1 MQVGPPRWPLVVHFV
16 AALALA
22 PVVHPMAVMA
32 LAFVVHLVTTLG
44 IILTPARR
52 RDLVAVCRAI
62 EAEVVR
68 NERIDD
74 NLGMRLGRRDIF
86 PVAEHVVDVAAV
98 RKKVVICITI
108 GIVVAFAAGSSYPRS
123 A

>member
-1 MQVGPPRWPLVVHFV
+1 MMQVGPPRWPLVVHFV

-52 RDLVAVCRAI
+52 RDLG
-62 EAEVVR
+62 E
-68 NERIDD
+68 D
-74 NLGMRLGRRDIF
+74 
-86 PVAEHVVDVAAV
+86 
-98 RKKVVICITI
+98 
-108 GIVVAFAAGSSYPRS
+108 SSSSSSSQRTTLRGATPP
-123 A
+123 